1 MARRMISAT
10 NQDWYWLGAYAGA
23 RRHTSALSIGISW
36 SPRSRRTMPKNQQA
50 LDECGEAGRRK
61 SVAGLGDDEKAAS
74 NTSSA
79 RTTILIT
86 ITMRVTGR

>member
-23 RRHTSALSIGISW
+23 QRQTSALSIGISW

-50 LDECGEAGRRK
+50 LDVTMNVEKQAVARASRGLVMMRKLPATPAARGR
-61 SVAGLGDDEKAAS
+61 
-74 NTSSA
+74 
-79 RTTILIT
+79 
-86 ITMRVTGR
+86 